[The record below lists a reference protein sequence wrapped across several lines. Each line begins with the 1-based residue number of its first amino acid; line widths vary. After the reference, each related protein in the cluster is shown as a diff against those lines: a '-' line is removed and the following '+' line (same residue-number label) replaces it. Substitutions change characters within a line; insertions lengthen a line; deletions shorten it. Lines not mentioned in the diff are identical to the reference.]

1 MHVVE
6 TSIKRTREDQKTN
19 ETVVE
24 NEMFAHISSIYINKD
39 NCRHISN
46 MGRLRWVIE
55 NQGFNTQKNGGYNL
69 SHKFSRTSHTA
80 SCNYY
85 QCLQIAHMINQLAVL
100 QKNFKERFYK
110 DDKESLLSFDEFA
123 IAIMMVC
130 TIRTEMINKLQDSV
144 GQMRY

>member
-1 MHVVE
+1 
-6 TSIKRTREDQKTN
+6 
-19 ETVVE
+19 
-24 NEMFAHISSIYINKD
+24 
-39 NCRHISN
+39 

-55 NQGFNTQKNGGYNL
+55 NQGFNTQKNGGYHL

-100 QKNFKERFYK
+100 QRAFKKRFYK
-110 DDKESLLSFDEFA
+110 DDKESLMSLEEFA
-123 IAIMMVC
+123 MAIMLVRIVS
-130 TIRTEMINKLQDSV
+130 TKKINKLVESV